1 MRILHIDT
9 GRELRG
15 GQHQLLLLIAGL
27 ANRGHEQ
34 VLLAREATRERFS
47 GKEPTLL
54 NLRKAARDADLI
66 HAHDGR
72 GHTLSAFAYT
82 GKPLIVSRRVA
93 FPVKENLFS
102 RRKYA
107 KADHY
112 IAISSHVR
120 NKLLEAGIEPARISV
135 VYDGVALGDEPALPV
150 DQRDKHVLAPQINDP
165 LKGAGLLRAAC
176 QQAGVALQFSTNLP
190 QDLNRAAALVYLSE
204 NEGLGSAILLAMA
217 RKTPVIASNI
227 GGIPELIEHEVTGLL
242 VDNNTGAV
250 ARAVRRFAA
259 EPELARECAER
270 AYKKVRECFA
280 DDIMVERTEQIYR
293 AILERRPPP

>member
-27 ANRGHEQ
+27 AKRGHEQ
-34 VLLAREATRERFS
+34 FLLAREATREQFS
-47 GKEPTLL
+47 GSEPTLL

-72 GHTLSAFAYT
+72 GHTLAAFAYT

-107 KADHY
+107 KASHY

-120 NKLLEAGIEPARISV
+120 NKLLAAGIERPRISV

-150 DQRDKHVLAPQINDP
+150 EQREKYVLAPQINDP
-165 LKGAGLLRAAC
+165 LKGAGLLRVAC
-176 QQAGVALQFSTNLP
+176 QQAGVELKFSTNLP
-190 QDLNRAAALVYLSE
+190 QDLTRAAALAYLSE

-217 RKTPVIASNI
+217 RKTPVIASNV

-242 VDNNTGAV
+242 VENNTDAV
-250 ARAVRRFAA
+250 AQALRRFAA
-259 EPELARECAER
+259 QPALARECAER